1 MTTNSEPQW
10 QRLGL
15 SRNPFPPATTGS
27 AFVDDL
33 SLPDSWEAE
42 LRERVSQLASSDGP
56 KALLIEGGYGSG
68 KTFIL
73 NWIQEK
79 VLHEH
84 RIKSYFFENPG
95 VAFYDLANR
104 LMRQVGRYE
113 LAKAL
118 WEAVYDPDD
127 PTAVQQRLISMVF
140 GQWLKSL
147 GKRED
152 REQAIATLSKGM
164 NDAGLAADEEIQ
176 NILAR
181 LVVETRDRPYFE
193 YRDFVPRTRNS
204 LVAEREEAQ
213 YFRALVRIL
222 VQVLD
227 ADGVAFL
234 LDEFEDVA
242 LARRLT
248 RTQSTAYIA
257 TLRRLL
263 DTAESENLWIVLSTT
278 PEGLERTSELDE
290 SLVQRFGY
298 RYTIPPLSQA
308 EARRIVECRIS
319 SARPSGSEGL
329 MPFAEDA
336 LDELEPTSWSSP
348 RRLIKVMWYAVSL
361 AVQRQ
366 LAPPLS
372 SGLVKEAEQE
382 LYAERSEA

>member
-1 MTTNSEPQW
+1 MTANNDSQW
-10 QRLGL
+10 LRLGL
-15 SRNPFPPATTGS
+15 LRNPFPPATTGS
-27 AFVDDL
+27 AFVEDLVLPNSWDD
-33 SLPDSWEAE
+33 E
-42 LRERVSQLASSDGP
+42 LRERIAQLASSNGP

-68 KTFIL
+68 KTFVL
-73 NWIQEK
+73 NWIQQK

-84 RIKSYFFENPG
+84 RIKPYFFENPG

-118 WEAVYDPDD
+118 WEAIYDPNDL
-127 PTAVQQRLISMVF
+127 ALVQQRLFTPQFSE
-140 GQWLKSL
+140 WLKSL

-152 REQAIATLSKGM
+152 RERAIAVVSKGIR
-164 NDAGLAADEEIQ
+164 DAELAADEEIL

-193 YRDFVPRTRNS
+193 YRDFVPRTRNA
-204 LVAEREEAQ
+204 LVAEREEAP
-213 YFRALVRIL
+213 YFSALVRIL
-222 VQVLD
+222 GQVLD

-263 DTAESENLWIVLSTT
+263 DTAENENLWIILSTT
-278 PEGLERTSELDE
+278 PEGTKRTAELDQ
-290 SLVQRFGY
+290 SLLQRFSY
-298 RYTIPPLSQA
+298 KYTIPPLAQSD
-308 EARRIVECRIS
+308 ARRIVEHRLT
-319 SARPSGSEGL
+319 SARPPSSSGL

-336 LDELEPTSWSSP
+336 LDELDPTSWSSP
-348 RRLIKVMWYAVSL
+348 RRLTKVMWYAVSL
-361 AVQRQ
+361 AVERQ
-366 LAPPLS
+366 MGPPLS
-372 SGLVKEAEQE
+372 ADLVKEAERE